1 MANWTARP
9 AIRSTPKG
17 FNNYSMTPR
26 TKIALFVIAAIAI
39 PPLWVFA
46 TQERPNH
53 SASATKPS
61 ASRPAKPE
69 PGPAK
74 SAGSQ
79 PSKKLDR
86 AELEKQLEASL
97 ENVTLDGIYQMVVG
111 DGPLSEPK
119 PDKYMIESAHK
130 TADDWWVFKARILYE
145 HHDVTLP
152 VRVRIVWAEDTPVV
166 TVDDVAIPGIG
177 TYSARVMFYRGYY
190 SGTWFGKGYGGIMSG
205 RIIKTLEKPES
216 EK

>member
-1 MANWTARP
+1 MQDRANSA
-9 AIRSTPKG
+9 
-17 FNNYSMTPR
+17 
-26 TKIALFVIAAIAI
+26 
-39 PPLWVFA
+39 
-46 TQERPNH
+46 
-53 SASATKPS
+53 SASATTQP
-61 ASRPAKPE
+61 AATRPATTQ
-69 PGPAK
+69 PAPRQ
-74 SAGSQ
+74 SATSQ

-111 DGPLSEPK
+111 DSPLSEPK

-130 TADDWWVFKARILYE
+130 AEGDWWVFKARILYE
-145 HHDVTLP
+145 HHDLTLP

-177 TYSARVMFYRGYY
+177 IYSARVMFYRGYY

-205 RIIKTLEKPES
+205 RIIKSPES

>member
-1 MANWTARP
+1 MSLTLHTSMCVVAVETILSLSWITVPTDTSQKNAAQSESANSQAATSQP
-9 AIRSTPKG
+9 AASQP
-17 FNNYSMTPR
+17 
-26 TKIALFVIAAIAI
+26 AAS
-39 PPLWVFA
+39 
-46 TQERPNH
+46 Q
-53 SASATKPS
+53 
-61 ASRPAKPE
+61 PAK
-69 PGPAK
+69 K
-74 SAGSQ
+74 S
-79 PSKKLDR
+79 DR
-86 AELEKQLEASL
+86 ADLEKQLESAL
-97 ENVTLDGIYQMVVG
+97 DNVSLDGIYQMVVG

-119 PDKYMIESAHK
+119 PDKYLIESAHK
-130 TADDWWVFKARILYE
+130 VDGDWWVFKARILYD

-205 RIIKTLEKPES
+205 RILKAPEKPES